1 MQEENKQQEQQTYLD
16 DILADRQNLQEQLNA
31 AQEQIKR
38 MAEDNKTITRNL
50 LEGNIVNEEPKDK
63 RTISEIIKDTRNSK
77 NDVEYIKNAL
87 AFRKKCIEEGYAD
100 PFTGHGP
107 KYEADDREQEK
118 ADRFADIMQ
127 EIVDYADGNND
138 VFINEVNRR
147 TIEGPIHFNRR

>member
-50 LEGNIVNEEPKDK
+50 LESNIVNEEPKDN
-63 RTISEIIKDTRNSK
+63 RSIVDIIKDTNNSK
-77 NDVEYIKNAL
+77 NDIEYLKNAL
-87 AFRKKCIEEGYAD
+87 AYRKKLIEEGYPD
-100 PFTGHGP
+100 PFQGHGP

-118 ADRFADIMQ
+118 ADRFAQIIQ
-127 EIVDYADGNND
+127 ECLDYADGD
-138 VFINEVNRR
+138 ISVLSNEVNRR